1 ASVAMFAS
9 MLSGLPFSLTA
20 HAKDIYTSD
29 PRQLREKMALAK
41 FVITC
46 TEYNRRYL
54 KTLANDTRCP
64 VYRVYHGI
72 DTELFSQIADHS
84 AKAKKPFQ
92 LLTVAR
98 LIAKKGLPTVYQA
111 LKILKD
117 KGIAFEHTLIGDGED
132 RPKILALIKELDLA
146 AHTRWF
152 GTQPHEVVQQHY
164 RRAHLFVLGCEV
176 APNGDRDGIPNVLF
190 ESMAMGVPVVAT
202 NVSAIPEL
210 VQSGTTGLL
219 VDPGSPQKMAEAM
232 LRMLTDA
239 DLRSRMIPAA
249 QQRVARDFDNKKLI
263 NELAAVY
270 RKEINAFSDLDATRA
285 PNSPN
290 VS

>member
-1 ASVAMFAS
+1 
-9 MLSGLPFSLTA
+9 
-20 HAKDIYTSD
+20 
-29 PRQLREKMALAK
+29 
-41 FVITC
+41 
-46 TEYNRRYL
+46 
-54 KTLANDTRCP
+54 
-64 VYRVYHGI
+64 
-72 DTELFSQIADHS
+72 
-84 AKAKKPFQ
+84 
-92 LLTVAR
+92 
-98 LIAKKGLPTVYQA
+98 
-111 LKILKD
+111 
-117 KGIAFEHTLIGDGED
+117 
-132 RPKILALIKELDLA
+132 
-146 AHTRWF
+146 
-152 GTQPHEVVQQHY
+152 
-164 RRAHLFVLGCEV
+164 V